1 MRFSNLNKLT
11 AWFHNFTLNTF
22 VWSDLFCHD
31 PTNGCS
37 AKSALS
43 SVEKVKQGM
52 WKGSVAK
59 HYSSWKKTAE
69 AKYRFFH
76 HHASQNLTCQWLDK
90 LILNICLVR
99 GPKQSKH
106 ESVFFSV
113 FFLSIHLLTPS
124 SPARPTLTPNM
135 LSTSMHHDTNWNE
148 PRNEECG
155 CTMLQCPA
163 FYFLKIETSWIEL
176 YE

>member
-69 AKYRFFH
+69 AKYRFSITMH
-76 HHASQNLTCQWLDK
+76 HKIWHANGWTNWFWTFVWSE
-90 LILNICLVR
+90 
-99 GPKQSKH
+99 GQSKANMR
-106 ESVFFSV
+106 VYFFS

-148 PRNEECG
+148 PRSEECG